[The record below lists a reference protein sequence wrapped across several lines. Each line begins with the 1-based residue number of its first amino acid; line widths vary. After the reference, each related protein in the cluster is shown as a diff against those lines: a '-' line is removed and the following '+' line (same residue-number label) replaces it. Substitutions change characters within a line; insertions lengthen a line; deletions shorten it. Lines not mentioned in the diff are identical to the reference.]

1 MSDKKDH
8 KSLLQMCKDY
18 FKKQGLPFTVNMDE
32 KKERVD
38 KFVAFC
44 KDKSSGTFEKF
55 EDLTLVDNVTKVT
68 IEPAVEPGAAIVMYA
83 TDGTPMPAPANPAG
97 YELSDGRIIIVEQ
110 DGVIAAVQEKPV
122 DMNEEPSAKPAQ
134 EPAATSAKEIIERIE
149 TVSRYA
155 AEKNAEFEAYKAT
168 TDKKIEDLTAEN
180 KMLTDKFNEAQK
192 FTKES
197 FEVLLKEDAKPP
209 VVPVHNPF
217 QKQGTEKTNYLF

>member
-32 KKERVD
+32 KKERID
-38 KFVAFC
+38 KFLAFC

-55 EDLTLVDNVTKVT
+55 EDLTLADNVTKVT
-68 IEPAVEPGAAIVMYA
+68 IEPAVEQGAAIVMYA
-83 TDGTPMPAPANPAG
+83 SDGTPMPAPAKADG

-122 DMNEEPSAKPAQ
+122 DMNE

-155 AEKNAEFEAYKAT
+155 AEKNAEFEAYKAA

-209 VVPVHNPF
+209 VVQVHNPF